1 MGKNS
6 THPKNQQSYE
16 QYYKPLPIFI
26 IFNSIKEVI
35 SERPSVK
42 EQVKPS
48 MKEQVKRSVKEI
60 NGSTLVYTLS
70 QVIMKA

>member
-6 THPKNQQSYE
+6 THPKNQQSYG
-16 QYYKPLPIFI
+16 QYCKSLPIFI

-48 MKEQVKRSVKEI
+48 VKEI
-60 NGSTLVYTLS
+60 NGSTLVCTLS
-70 QVIMKA
+70 QEIMKA